1 MEEKAEIRRKRRNS
15 KRFLKQYRKAWCRSV
30 SAEVRKGNIESS
42 ISVIQELMQN
52 NKTYKREDNLKKLL
66 EDGRKLLEQL
76 QEEWKFSEN
85 VVRTIR
91 DIIGKLEDPEE
102 REVLY
107 NVYTPYKEQV
117 IWEKIAEQMG
127 CSKPRV
133 MKIHSNAL
141 VNLADLIP

>member
-1 MEEKAEIRRKRRNS
+1 MEEKVEIRRKRRNS
-15 KRFLKQYRKAWCRSV
+15 KRFLEQCRKAWYRSV

-76 QEEWKFSEN
+76 QEERRFSEN

-91 DIIGKLEDPEE
+91 GIIGKLEDPEE

-107 NVYTPYKEQV
+107 YVYTPHKQEV
-117 IWEKIAEQMG
+117 TWEKIAELMG
-127 CSKPRV
+127 CSKTHA